1 MIKSATAVKTRFLN
15 IYPKFVDCHN
25 TSQCDVKQQTGE
37 QLVLTDDIGTSS
49 CGWRHLWENELLICV
64 NSDLY
69 LTLQS
74 RIRVSIT
81 VIAKMF
87 SITVRVTA
95 VKFNMS
101 LVEMKLPAL
110 PTVHVRQSLLMPS
123 ASWMFIRDKEVRFL
137 FVVIGEG
144 PDRLQYFNN

>member
-1 MIKSATAVKTRFLN
+1 
-15 IYPKFVDCHN
+15 
-25 TSQCDVKQQTGE
+25 
-37 QLVLTDDIGTSS
+37 VLTDDIGTSS

-69 LTLQS
+69 LTLQF

-87 SITVRVTA
+87 SVTVRVTA